1 MLYPP
6 NATAKERLAAY
17 VSANK
22 LKQAEILYQLIMD
35 LEENFE
41 MEAYSELDSE

>member
-1 MLYPP
+1 MLYPE

-17 VSANK
+17 VKANK
-22 LKQAEILYQLIMD
+22 MKQAEVLYQLVYD

-41 MEAYSELDSE
+41 MEAYSELESE

>member
-6 NATAKERLAAY
+6 NATGKERLAAY
-17 VSANK
+17 VAANK
-22 LKQAEILYQLIMD
+22 LKQAEVLYQLIVD

-41 MEAYSELDSE
+41 MEAYSELESE

>member
-6 NATAKERLAAY
+6 NATGQERLAAY
-17 VSANK
+17 VKANK

-35 LEENFE
+35 LEDNFE
-41 MEAYSELDSE
+41 MEAYSDLESE

>member
-1 MLYPP
+1 MLYPE
-6 NATAKERLAAY
+6 NATGKERLAAY

-22 LKQAEILYQLIMD
+22 LKQAEVLYQLIMD

-41 MEAYSELDSE
+41 MEAYSELESE

>member
-1 MLYPP
+1 MLYPE

-17 VSANK
+17 VKNNHLA
-22 LKQAEILYQLIMD
+22 QADVLYRLIME

-41 MEAYSELDSE
+41 MEAYSELDPD